1 VTESVQLLTK
11 AMQINKDQ
19 LHQNKLK
26 RCTQASM
33 YLKML
38 ESLLIV
44 KLQMNKILII
54 KLKINIKH
62 NL

>member
-1 VTESVQLLTK
+1 
-11 AMQINKDQ
+11 MQINKDQ